1 MANEVDDIQ
10 VPAEQGS
17 NPPANKKGS
26 GSKGVDELGADS
38 ENSPEEPGKAEDPQN
53 EEKGEEGSYTS
64 EVAQIIDASGKA
76 VASVSKVIDSIKAA
90 TVTLPEVTADVKSVN
105 DATESWQK
113 VSFEKVIG
121 EPLTAAIKA
130 QGDAA
135 RATLKFIQDTG
146 MTGEDNN
153 KVMSLVSFNFIR
165 DGKCAKLQ
173 IPLITLV
180 PIPTLCIDEMT
191 YEFKMK
197 VDSSSD
203 VTMTNTGSASV
214 GFNFGAGVGDDEKK
228 DGAKADASKTDGA
241 KKTADG
247 EGEKKPAE
255 ESVADAVKNSVKKG
269 VTFSGSFS
277 SKKDSSATKTSKY
290 SVETTMDLK
299 ITLKQDDLPAGV
311 ATMLDVL
318 NKSAEVVNPNGVL
331 TVSADVLTLSSDG
344 HAVVNVTY
352 RDENGIYNV
361 EKVKCTDLDGK
372 AEKGHAIKSVDNV
385 IFVLD
390 EAGTYLISTD
400 LQKRVIIVNPAKK
413 EEKEQASA

>member
-1 MANEVDDIQ
+1 MANDIEKDQ
-10 VPAEQGS
+10 DLDEQQNKPPAKKAEGDPTIEDSSGLGS
-17 NPPANKKGS
+17 ENNPPKPTDNPS
-26 GSKGVDELGADS
+26 QSDE
-38 ENSPEEPGKAEDPQN
+38 EQN
-53 EEKGEEGSYTS
+53 GSYTN

-105 DATESWQK
+105 DASESWQK

-135 RATLKFIQDTG
+135 RATLKFIQETG

-214 GFNFGAGVGDDEKK
+214 GFNFGAGIGGDEKK
-228 DGAKADASKTDGA
+228 DVAQGDGA
-241 KKTADG
+241 KKQSNAQSPSV
-247 EGEKKPAE
+247 EKSANNTKE

-269 VTFSGSFS
+269 VSFSGSFS

-331 TVSADVLTLSSDG
+331 TVSSDVLTLSSDG

-385 IFVLD
+385 IFVFD
-390 EAGTYLISTD
+390 SAGTYLISTD
-400 LQKRVIIVNPAKK
+400 LQKRVVIVNPAKK

>member
-1 MANEVDDIQ
+1 MADKTIEKTEESESTPTVAADENTE
-10 VPAEQGS
+10 A
-17 NPPANKKGS
+17 KKTAQ
-26 GSKGVDELGADS
+26 KTDS
-38 ENSPEEPGKAEDPQN
+38 EKGDEQEEPGNQGDGTNAIIQGIEVGSKAME
-53 EEKGEEGSYTS
+53 S
-64 EVAQIIDASGKA
+64 VA
-76 VASVSKVIDSIKAA
+76 KVIDSLKAA
-90 TVTLPEVTADVKSVN
+90 TVTLPEVTADVKAVN

-135 RATLKFIQDTG
+135 RATLKFIQETG
-146 MTGEDNN
+146 MTGEGND
-153 KVMSLVSFNFIR
+153 KVMSLVSFSFVK

-191 YEFKMK
+191 CEFKMK

-203 VTMTNTGSASV
+203 VTMTNTATTTV
-214 GFNFGAGVGDDEKK
+214 GANFGVGSGDDAKGGEKT
-228 DGAKADASKTDGA
+228 GAAQKNATKNE
-241 KKTADG
+241 KNG
-247 EGEKKPAE
+247 EGEKKAAE
-255 ESVADAVKNSVKKG
+255 ESAAESVKNNVKKG

-277 SKKDSSATKTSKY
+277 SKKDSTATKTSKY

-311 ATMLDVL
+311 ATMLDVF
-318 NKSAEVVNPNGVL
+318 NKSAEIIDPNGVL
-331 TVSADVLTLSSDG
+331 TVSSDVLTLSADG

-361 EKVKCTDLDGK
+361 EKVKCTDLEGK
-372 AEKGHAIKSVDNV
+372 KEQGQAIKSVDNV
-385 IFVLD
+385 IYVFD
-390 EAGTYLISTD
+390 KAGTYLISTD
-400 LQKRVIIVNPAKK
+400 LQKRVIVVNPAKK
-413 EEKEQASA
+413 EEQASA